1 MFFSVW
7 IVRKYWPNINKIK
20 KMDLNTVQLK
30 SWFSQTFA
38 VDESRFILQ
47 IIFCYNSG
55 NTEKKWNAHDSE
67 MLNIY
72 IYMDNT
78 IVLKY

>member
-1 MFFSVW
+1 MT
-7 IVRKYWPNINKIK
+7 KYEQDQKDGSEYSAIK
-20 KMDLNTVQLK
+20 KLMFPNV
-30 SWFSQTFA
+30 W
-38 VDESRFILQ
+38 DESRFILQ